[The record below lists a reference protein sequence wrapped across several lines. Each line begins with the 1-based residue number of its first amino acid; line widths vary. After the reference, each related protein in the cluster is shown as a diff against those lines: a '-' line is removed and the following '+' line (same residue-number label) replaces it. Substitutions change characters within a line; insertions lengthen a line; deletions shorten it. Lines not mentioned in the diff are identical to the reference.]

1 MITALIIDDEKGSRK
16 SLANLINKY
25 CEDVQLIGKADGVE
39 SGITIV
45 KKLRP
50 ELIFLDIRMR
60 DGTGFQ
66 LLERLNERTFQV
78 VFTTAY
84 DEYAIRA
91 FRFSA
96 IDYLLKPINL
106 EELQAAVSKAIINS
120 KSLSQSELKPIID
133 RLLKF
138 NHEDPTITVSTE
150 SSVEFIKVSDIV
162 HLEASSSYT
171 TLYMRSGL
179 KVLSSKT
186 LRVFEDLLSDFY
198 FFRCHQSHLVSL
210 PDVVR
215 FLRRDGGQLEMKD
228 GTLIPLSRRRHELF
242 FKRQMK

>member
-162 HLEASSSYT
+162 HLKQVLLIQPYICVQALKCYRAKPSEFLKTCCLIFIFLDAIRAIWSVCQTWCASF
-171 TLYMRSGL
+171 
-179 KVLSSKT
+179 V
-186 LRVFEDLLSDFY
+186 
-198 FFRCHQSHLVSL
+198 
-210 PDVVR
+210 
-215 FLRRDGGQLEMKD
+215 EMAVNWK
-228 GTLIPLSRRRHELF
+228 
-242 FKRQMK
+242 